1 MKKIIVNIF
10 IILILFSFTNLQSKE
25 FCNPEGLSVNI
36 PETSSAEDASVD
48 KGNVFVYFDQSL
60 SMKGYVND
68 QPGLKNLYVN
78 VIDDLQQIAENVG
91 SSTYYHAFGKD
102 IIPIKGSKIA
112 KVIKPSLEEIRQNR
126 RSRSAKLRVAEKI

>member
-1 MKKIIVNIF
+1 MSFNIAE
-10 IILILFSFTNLQSKE
+10 N
-25 FCNPEGLSVNI
+25 
-36 PETSSAEDASVD
+36 SSSEDESNK

-68 QPGLKNLYVN
+68 QPGQKNLYVN

-102 IIPIKGSKIA
+102 IIPIKGSKIS
-112 KVIKPSLEEIRQNR
+112 KVIKPSFMNAKEQLQNVITKNL
-126 RSRSAKLRVAEKI
+126 KLNYLLKWQKQIQMELI

>member
-1 MKKIIVNIF
+1 MINFFV
-10 IILILFSFTNLQSKE
+10 ILTLFSFTNLQSKE
-25 FCNPEGLSVNI
+25 ICNPDDLSFNI
-36 PETSSAEDASVD
+36 AENSRSEDENNGE

-68 QPGLKNLYVN
+68 QPGQKNLYVN

-102 IIPIKGSKIA
+102 IIPIKGSKIS
-112 KVIKPSLEEIRQNR
+112 K
-126 RSRSAKLRVAEKI
+126 KL